1 VAERRGGTFYGWIM
15 LPAVALAQVTSW
27 GILYYGFTVFLAPM
41 GAETG
46 WSSAAL
52 SGAFSLGLAMSGLA
66 AVPVGRWLDRHG
78 PRLLMTCG
86 SLAAALLLVAWSR
99 VTSLA
104 AFYLIW
110 LGLGVCLAT
119 VLYEPAF
126 WLVATWFR
134 RQRGRAL
141 TLLTFIGGFAS
152 VVYIP
157 LTAWLVRALGW
168 REALLA
174 LAAILAVG
182 TIPIHAL
189 LLRRRPTDL
198 GLLPDGAAAAAPDLP
213 TVPPV
218 AERSDTVGEAL
229 HGSAFWFLAVAF
241 FLATLATGAVFVHL
255 IPYLVGQG
263 YDSGFAA
270 WATGL
275 IGIMGLPGRLFFT
288 PLGGYIPRRWVTAG
302 IFALQTLALV
312 VLLTIH
318 SRAGVLAFVV
328 LFGAGFGA
336 ITPARAALLADFY
349 GPAHY
354 GRISSV
360 LSLFLTGSRA
370 LAPVGAGLLYT
381 LHGGYGPALWTLT
394 IGSALGTVAVLF
406 AEHRPEGGLAPGTLA
421 DGPALTD

>member
-1 VAERRGGTFYGWIM
+1 MAERRGGVYYGWIM
-15 LPAVALAQVTSW
+15 LPATALAQVTSW

-46 WSSAAL
+46 WSPAAL
-52 SGAFSLGLAMSGLA
+52 SGAFSLALAMSGLA

-99 VTSLA
+99 VTDLRV
-104 AFYLIW
+104 FYLIW
-110 LGLGVCLAT
+110 LGLGICLAT

-152 VVYIP
+152 VIYVP
-157 LTAWLVRALGW
+157 LTAWLVRTLGW
-168 REALLA
+168 REALLV

-189 LLRRRPTDL
+189 VLRVRPADL
-198 GLLPDGAAAAAPDLP
+198 GLVPDGTTGTTATHASTA
-213 TVPPV
+213 VP
-218 AERSDTVGEAL
+218 ERSMTVGEAL
-229 HGSAFWFLAVAF
+229 HGTAFWFLAVAF

-263 YDSGFAA
+263 YDPGFAA
-270 WATGL
+270 WAVGL
-275 IGIMGLPGRLFFT
+275 IGIMGLPGRLVFT
-288 PLGGYIPRRWVTAG
+288 PLGGYLPRRWVTAG
-302 IFALQTLALV
+302 IFALQTVALV
-312 VLLTIH
+312 VLLTVH
-318 SRAGVLAFVV
+318 SRAGVVAFVV

-336 ITPARAALLADFY
+336 ITPARAALIGDLY

-360 LSLFLTGSRA
+360 LALFLTGSRA
-370 LAPVGAGLLYT
+370 LAPVGAGLLYA
-381 LHGGYGPALWTLT
+381 LGGSYVPAFWALT
-394 IGSALGTVAVLF
+394 VGSAIGTIAVVF
-406 AEHRPEGGLAPGTLA
+406 ADQRPGAATTTVPSSGKP
-421 DGPALTD
+421 

>member
-1 VAERRGGTFYGWIM
+1 VAERRGGPFYGWIM

-41 GAETG
+41 GSEMG
-46 WSSAAL
+46 WSPAAL
-52 SGAFSLGLAMSGLA
+52 SGAFSLALALSGLA

-86 SLAAALLLVAWSR
+86 SLTAALLLVAWSR

-104 AFYLIW
+104 AFYLIFV
-110 LGLGVCLAT
+110 GIGICLAA

-152 VVYIP
+152 VIYVP
-157 LTAWLVRALGW
+157 LIAWLVRARGW
-168 REALLA
+168 REALLV
-174 LAAILAVG
+174 LAALLAVG

-189 LLRRRPTDL
+189 LLRAHPADL
-198 GLLPDGAAAAAPDLP
+198 GLVPDGTTGATATRTSVA
-213 TVPPV
+213 V
-218 AERSDTVGEAL
+218 AERSMTVGEAL
-229 HGSAFWFLAVAF
+229 HGPAFWFLAVAF
-241 FLATLATGAVFVHL
+241 FLATLATGAIFVHL

-263 YDSGFAA
+263 YDPAFAA
-270 WATGL
+270 WSVGL
-275 IGIMGLPGRLFFT
+275 IGIMGLPGRLIFT
-288 PLGGYIPRRWVTAG
+288 PLGGYLPRRWVTAG
-302 IFALQTLALV
+302 IFALQTVALV
-312 VLLTIH
+312 VLLTVH
-318 SRAGVLAFVV
+318 SRMGVVAFVV

-336 ITPARAALLADFY
+336 ITPARAALIADFY

-360 LSLFLTGSRA
+360 LALFLTGSRA
-370 LAPVGAGLLYT
+370 LAPIGAGLLYA
-381 LHGGYGPALWTLT
+381 LGGSYDPAFWALT
-394 IGSALGTVAVLF
+394 VGSALATIAVVFADQRPGVASTAVSSVGK
-406 AEHRPEGGLAPGTLA
+406 P
-421 DGPALTD
+421 

>member
-1 VAERRGGTFYGWIM
+1 VAERRSGLFYGWTM
-15 LPAVALAQVTSW
+15 LSATALAQVTSW

-41 GAETG
+41 GAELG
-46 WSSAAL
+46 WSRAAMT
-52 SGAFSLGLAMSGLA
+52 GAFSLALACSGLVA
-66 AVPVGRWLDRHG
+66 LPVGRWLDRYG
-78 PRLLMTCG
+78 PRALMTGG
-86 SLAAALLLVAWSR
+86 SVAAALLLLAWSR
-99 VTSLA
+99 VTTLW

-110 LGLGVCLAT
+110 IGLGVALAA
-119 VLYEPAF
+119 VLYEPTF

-134 RQRGRAL
+134 RQRSRAL

-152 VVYIP
+152 VIYIP
-157 LTAWLVRALGW
+157 LIAWLVRVQGW
-168 REALLA
+168 RSALVSLAVILA
-174 LAAILAVG
+174 LG

-189 LLRRRPTDL
+189 LLRRRPEDR
-198 GLLPDGAAAAAPDLP
+198 GLLPDGAAAPPPDFP
-213 TVPPV
+213 ATET
-218 AERSDTVGEAL
+218 AERSTTLGEAL
-229 HGSAFWFLAVAF
+229 HSAAFWFLVAAF

-255 IPYLVGQG
+255 IPYLTEQG
-263 YDSGFAA
+263 YDPGFAA

-288 PLGGYIPRRWVTAG
+288 PLGGKIPRRWVTAG
-302 IFALQTLALV
+302 IFALQTVALV
-312 VLLTIH
+312 VLLTVH

-336 ITPARAALLADFY
+336 ITPARAALIADFY
-349 GPAHY
+349 GPAYY

-381 LHGGYGPALWTLT
+381 LNGGYGPVLWALT

-406 AEHRPEGGLAPGTLA
+406 ADHRP
-421 DGPALTD
+421 GPAPVVVATMQGGMG

>member
-1 VAERRGGTFYGWIM
+1 M
-15 LPAVALAQVTSW
+15 LPATALAQVTSW

-41 GAETG
+41 GAELG
-46 WSSAAL
+46 WSPAAM
-52 SGAFSLGLAMSGLA
+52 SGAFSLALAMSGVA
-66 AVPVGRWLDRHG
+66 AVPVGRWLDWHG
-78 PRLLMTCG
+78 PRLLMTVG
-86 SLAAALLLVAWSR
+86 SCAAALLLLAWSR
-99 VTSLA
+99 VTTLW

-110 LGLGVCLAT
+110 AGLGVCLAT

-126 WLVATWFR
+126 WLMATWFH

-152 VVYIP
+152 VIYIP
-157 LTAWLVRALGW
+157 LIAWLVRVQGW
-168 REALLA
+168 RGALVTLVV
-174 LAAILAVG
+174 ILAVA
-182 TIPIHAL
+182 TIPIHTF
-189 LLRRRPTDL
+189 LLRNRPADL
-198 GLLPDGAAAAAPDLP
+198 GLLPDGAALPSTAAIATPDN
-213 TVPPV
+213 
-218 AERSDTVGEAL
+218 AERSTTVREAL
-229 HGSAFWFLAVAF
+229 HGTAFWFLAVAF

-255 IPYLVGQG
+255 IPYLIGQG

-302 IFALQTLALV
+302 IFALQTVALV
-312 VLLTIH
+312 VLLTVH
-318 SRAGVLAFVV
+318 SRVGVLAFVI

-336 ITPARAALLADFY
+336 ITPARAALIADFY
-349 GPAHY
+349 GPEHY

-381 LHGGYGPALWTLT
+381 LNGSYGPALWALT
-394 IGSALGTVAVLF
+394 VGSALGTVAVLF
-406 AEHRPEGGLAPGTLA
+406 ADHRPDHGVAGIAETEPQERLA
-421 DGPALTD
+421 

>member
-1 VAERRGGTFYGWIM
+1 MAERRSGLFYGWTM
-15 LPAVALAQVTSW
+15 LSATALAQVTSW

-41 GAETG
+41 GAELG
-46 WSSAAL
+46 WSRAAMT
-52 SGAFSLGLAMSGLA
+52 GAFSLALACSGLVA
-66 AVPVGRWLDRHG
+66 LPVGRWLDRHG
-78 PRLLMTCG
+78 PRALMTGG
-86 SLAAALLLVAWSR
+86 SVAAALLLLAWSR
-99 VTSLA
+99 VTTIW

-110 LGLGVCLAT
+110 IGLGVTLAA

-134 RQRGRAL
+134 RRRSRAL

-152 VVYIP
+152 VIYIP
-157 LTAWLVRALGW
+157 LIAWLVRVQGW
-168 REALLA
+168 RSALVSLAVILA
-174 LAAILAVG
+174 LG

-189 LLRRRPTDL
+189 LLRRRPEDR
-198 GLLPDGAAAAAPDLP
+198 GLLPDGAAA
-213 TVPPV
+213 PPSNFP
-218 AERSDTVGEAL
+218 ATETTERSTTLGEAL
-229 HGSAFWFLAVAF
+229 HGAAFWFLVAAF

-255 IPYLVGQG
+255 IPYLTEQG
-263 YDSGFAA
+263 YDPGFAA

-288 PLGGYIPRRWVTAG
+288 PLGGKIPRRWVTAG
-302 IFALQTLALV
+302 IFALQTVALV
-312 VLLTIH
+312 VLLTVH

-336 ITPARAALLADFY
+336 ITPARAALIADFY
-349 GPAHY
+349 GPAYY

-370 LAPVGAGLLYT
+370 IAPVGAGLLYT
-381 LHGGYGPALWTLT
+381 LNGGYGPVLWALT

-406 AEHRPEGGLAPGTLA
+406 ADHRPGSVPVAVATMQGRIG
-421 DGPALTD
+421 

>member
-1 VAERRGGTFYGWIM
+1 VAKRRGGPFYGWIM

-46 WSSAAL
+46 WSPAAL
-52 SGAFSLGLAMSGLA
+52 SGAFSLALAMSGLA

-78 PRLLMTCG
+78 PRLLMTAG
-86 SLAAALLLVAWSR
+86 SLASALLLVAWSR

-104 AFYLIW
+104 AFYLIFA
-110 LGLGVCLAT
+110 GIGICLAT

-134 RQRGRAL
+134 RRRGRAL

-152 VVYIP
+152 VIYVP
-157 LTAWLVRALGW
+157 LIAWLVRARGW
-168 REALLA
+168 REALLV
-174 LAAILAVG
+174 LAALLAVG

-189 LLRRRPTDL
+189 LLRARPADL
-198 GLLPDGAAAAAPDLP
+198 GLVPDGTTGATADAGNAA
-213 TVPPV
+213 VP
-218 AERSDTVGEAL
+218 ERSTTVGEAL
-229 HGSAFWFLAVAF
+229 RGPAFWFLAVAF
-241 FLATLATGAVFVHL
+241 FLATLATGAIFVHL

-263 YDSGFAA
+263 YDPAFAA
-270 WATGL
+270 GAVGL
-275 IGIMGLPGRLFFT
+275 IGIMGLPGRLVFT
-288 PLGGYIPRRWVTAG
+288 PLGGYLPRRWVTAG
-302 IFALQTLALV
+302 IFALQTVALV
-312 VLLTIH
+312 VLLTVH
-318 SRAGVLAFVV
+318 SRAGVVAFVV

-336 ITPARAALLADFY
+336 ITPARAALIADFY

-370 LAPVGAGLLYT
+370 LAPVGAGLLYA
-381 LHGGYGPALWTLT
+381 LGGSYVPAFWTLT
-394 IGSALGTVAVLF
+394 VGSALGTIAVVF
-406 AEHRPEGGLAPGTLA
+406 ADQRPGAATTAVPSSGKP
-421 DGPALTD
+421 